1 MKTISPFVTA
11 LTISSLG
18 LLLLGGCVAQ
28 KPAEEDK
35 ATTVVDNSA
44 QPAPG
49 PVNVAEMK
57 GQRAPAFSIQDLSG
71 AVRSNE
77 TLKGKVVLID
87 FWASWCAP
95 CRAASPSVQK
105 LSEEFKD
112 RDVVVIGA
120 NCDQSNSKEIAA
132 SYAKEHSYTY
142 TMGVDASPILQR
154 WGVNGIPFF
163 IVIAKD
169 GTIREIVGGWGEG
182 AEDTL
187 RGAIIAALNS

>member
-1 MKTISPFVTA
+1 MKTA
-11 LTISSLG
+11 LLFLMIVSIAMLT
-18 LLLLGGCVAQ
+18 GCVASQ
-28 KPAEEDK
+28 PNKDGK
-35 ATTVVDNSA
+35 DTTRVDVGNE
-44 QPAPG
+44 APTG
-49 PVNVAEMK
+49 PVDVSQMK
-57 GQRAPAFSIQDLSG
+57 GKPAPAFSMQDLSG

-120 NCDQSNSKEIAA
+120 NCDQANSKEIAA

-142 TMGVDASPILQR
+142 TMGVDAGPILQR

-163 IVIAKD
+163 IVIGKD
-169 GTIREIVGGWGEG
+169 GTVKDMVGGWGEG

-187 RGAIIAALNS
+187 RGAIVAALNG